1 MNNHR
6 DIEIF
11 CHNVAFLR
19 KQHKLS
25 RKEMAKRLEIGV
37 WCLTRIE
44 QGLFPPR
51 LGCNVVFCVYKQF
64 GIRPSQLFSSRLERV

>member
-1 MNNHR
+1 MNTHR

-25 RKEMAKRLEIGV
+25 RKAMAKRLEIGV
-37 WCLTRIE
+37 WSLTRIE
-44 QGLFPPR
+44 QGSLPPQ
-51 LGCNVVFCVYKQF
+51 LGAHIIFCVYKQF
-64 GIRPSQLFSSRLERV
+64 GIRPSQLFSSPLSDV